1 MQFPEKLYADIR
13 IEDVYK
19 TEIMYENGKLRQNK
33 ENSTKGAFLRVFDG
47 NRWYYCATT
56 ELDRLQE
63 ELDSLASMAT
73 PNDDILNHP
82 VVRRFQVHCDTVM
95 RFAPVG
101 VHKVANSEKLAL
113 LESYLPL
120 LSEVAQI
127 AVSKARYQD
136 VYSSR
141 HFISSLGADVTY
153 DYQHAGFGLGYTMNI
168 GDSPYSNMQRLF
180 SQRFDELKDRHAEL
194 RKLIAEELAYAQNA
208 VPIEPGVYT
217 CVLAPEVTGVF
228 AHESFGHKSESDFML
243 GSEMMRKEWALGTK
257 VGWEGLNIIDSGLP
271 DGSGYVPYDD
281 EGNKASET
289 YLIKDGILTGRLHS
303 ALTAAALDEAVT
315 GNARATTFEF
325 EPIVR
330 MTSTYIAGGED
341 TLESLLKGAEGGIYI
356 PDYFHGSG
364 MSTFTIAPARAYR
377 IRDGKIAEPVRVSV
391 VSGNVMETL
400 FKIDGATKETKLC
413 SSAYGGCGKMEQFP
427 LRVAFGGP
435 YIRVR
440 ELTVQ

>member
-1 MQFPEKLYADIR
+1 MQFPKKLYADIR

-33 ENSTKGAFLRVFDG
+33 ESSTKGAFLRVFDG
-47 NRWYYCATT
+47 KRWYYCATT
-56 ELDRLQE
+56 ELERLQE

-73 PNDDILNHP
+73 PNDDILENP
-82 VVRRFQVHCDTVM
+82 VVKRFQVHQDNVI
-95 RFAPVG
+95 RFDKDA
-101 VHKVANSEKLAL
+101 VHKIANAEKIAL
-113 LESYLPL
+113 IESYLPL
-120 LSEVAQI
+120 LTEVEQI
-127 AVSKARYQD
+127 AVSKASYRD
-136 VYSSR
+136 EYSCR
-141 HFISSLGADVTY
+141 HFVSSLGADITY
-153 DYQHAGFGLGYTMNI
+153 DYQHAGMMLGYTMNV
-168 GDSPYSNMQRLF
+168 GDSPYSNSQRLF
-180 SQRFDELKDRHAEL
+180 EQGFEALKDRHAEL
-194 RKLIAEELAYAQNA
+194 RALIAEELDYASHA
-208 VPIEPGVYT
+208 VPVEPGVYT

-243 GSEMMRKEWALGTK
+243 GSETMRKEWAIGTK
-257 VGWEGLNIIDSGLP
+257 VGWEGLSIIDSGLP
-271 DGSGYVPYDD
+271 EGSGYVPYDD

-289 YLIKDGILTGRLHS
+289 YLIKNGVLTGRLHS

-330 MTSTYIAGGED
+330 MTSTYIEGGED

-364 MSTFTIAPARAYR
+364 MSTFTIAPSRAYR

-435 YIRVR
+435 YLRVR
-440 ELTVQ
+440 DLTVQ

>member
-13 IEDVYK
+13 IEEVHK

-47 NRWYYCATT
+47 SRWYYCATT

-63 ELDSLASMAT
+63 ELDSLASMAM
-73 PNDDILNHP
+73 PNNDILEHP
-82 VVRRFQVHCDTVM
+82 VVKRFQVHQDNVI
-95 RFAPVG
+95 RFDDDA
-101 VHKVANSEKLAL
+101 VHKVENAEKIAL
-113 LESYLPL
+113 VESYLPL
-120 LSEVAQI
+120 LSEVQQI
-127 AVSKARYQD
+127 AVSEASYRD
-136 VYSSR
+136 VYSCR

-153 DYQHAGFGLGYTMNI
+153 DYQHAGLWLGYTMNV
-168 GDSPYSNMQRLF
+168 GDSPYSNAQRLF
-180 SQRFDELKDRHAEL
+180 AQNFEMLKGRHAEL
-194 RKLIAEELAYAQNA
+194 RELIAEELDYAERA
-208 VPIEPGVYT
+208 VPVEPGVYT

-243 GSEMMRKEWALGTK
+243 GSETMRKEWAIGTK

-271 DGSGYVPYDD
+271 EGSGYVPYDD

-289 YLIKDGILTGRLHS
+289 YLIKNGVLTGRLHS

-364 MSTFTIAPARAYR
+364 MSTFTIAPSRAYR

-400 FKIDGATKETKLC
+400 FKIDGATKEMKLC

-440 ELTVQ
+440 DLTVQ

>member
-1 MQFPEKLYADIR
+1 MQFPKKLYADIR

-33 ENSTKGAFLRVFDG
+33 ESSTKGAFLRVFDG

-153 DYQHAGFGLGYTMNI
+153 DYQHAGFGLGYTMNV

-194 RKLIAEELAYAQNA
+194 RKLIAEELDYAERA
-208 VPIEPGVYT
+208 VPVEPGVYT

-243 GSEMMRKEWALGTK
+243 GSETMRKEWALGTK

-289 YLIKDGILTGRLHS
+289 YLIKDGVLTGRLHS

-440 ELTVQ
+440 DLTVQ